1 MNLIGNKISLNQM
14 IKIFFYISLSVY
26 MLTFAYTHP
35 YLGIKLE
42 NVNNSWHFSKDN
54 KADIYASWLQKNH
67 IKYEDEIML
76 VNGQRLNHSSPYL
89 KNDELMTA
97 STLILKDNE
106 GDFYSAKLQPF
117 DILYWSL
124 FTVIVPTFYAVFSLI
139 LSLYLMFKKK
149 EIPLMD
155 YLINFLL
162 STSLAYTSSHLS
174 SLGNILGS
182 ILISSFM
189 VLSLAILCNFLI
201 HYINLIKKKNYS
213 TLWTR
218 LLYTLSLIP
227 LVMNVVPSLKR
238 DEPSVTLTIF
248 LILIVCLI
256 TITFYGM
263 FYLKIRPMYYM
274 FIGMLLPFAPFVFFY
289 ILPYLLNKKD
299 ILNPEYCVVFLLL
312 IPFNIIALHIV
323 EQLFNLTYYIA
334 RIMYYSWISLFF
346 VIWIVLGTSVF
357 IKLAFF
363 KVALF
368 SIFIY
373 FSTMI
378 FLYLKEHLDFKNRS
392 VLFTMKGNH
401 MHDLYKNIRILSK
414 SYTLEQS
421 LQNVKQVVEK
431 YLHINDVTIRQ
442 TDTSCE
448 EGHLVI
454 GKMIIEKEKYTS
466 LIHCEHSNSLY
477 IDIPKKSIH
486 LQNEQIVW
494 LELFYSYVDNFL
506 TSTKIIE
513 ELMEQLQKV
522 STKNDFLPN
531 WLKKLIYIRVDEEKY
546 KVAQELHDTILQK
559 YYHIARQLN
568 MVVSSQPELNSIY
581 QQFIES
587 ITNLRT
593 YCETLKPPLLAK
605 QGLQPALEQLA
616 RKMALES
623 EFDLDYS
630 FDRLYLE
637 NEDLPLTIYRIIQE
651 LLNNAQ
657 KHACATKIVIHLE
670 ELENECMIHYEDNG
684 VGFDIEQVKKG
695 ETFGLQGIQER
706 VEAFNG
712 SFDIMTKRSEGV
724 KVHIV
729 FEEEFIKND

>member
-1 MNLIGNKISLNQM
+1 MRVFGDKYLFVGLAVYIFLSSFMLLHVYQTPYFGLGLDKSHGQYLIEEPKNPIYEDWMKKNNIQSGDQL
-14 IKIFFYISLSVY
+14 LSVNNQSALNNVPEIKNNRIITARFILIQDKNGKEHIVRY
-26 MLTFAYTHP
+26 HLLDIP
-35 YLGIKLE
+35 YFLLLLGVFPTLYGI
-42 NVNNSWHFSKDN
+42 FSFII
-54 KADIYASWLQKNH
+54 AI
-67 IKYEDEIML
+67 
-76 VNGQRLNHSSPYL
+76 
-89 KNDELMTA
+89 
-97 STLILKDNE
+97 
-106 GDFYSAKLQPF
+106 
-117 DILYWSL
+117 
-124 FTVIVPTFYAVFSLI
+124 
-139 LSLYLMFKKK
+139 YLMRKKLAL
-149 EIPLMD
+149 PLMRH
-155 YLINFLL
+155 LIFLL
-162 STSLAYTSSHLS
+162 LVTSLAYISINSSSSHNS
-174 SLGNILGS
+174 SGIIINSMCMIFCVVLLCDFIIRYMAYLQEKKVNTGGTKLFYVAPFIPAAIICS
-182 ILISSFM
+182 IKFKM
-189 VLSLAILCNFLI
+189 
-201 HYINLIKKKNYS
+201 Y
-213 TLWTR
+213 
-218 LLYTLSLIP
+218 
-227 LVMNVVPSLKR
+227 
-238 DEPSVTLTIF
+238 EPIVTLTIF
-248 LILIVCLI
+248 SGFLALTIILILYGFLI
-256 TITFYGM
+256 FK
-263 FYLKIRPMYYM
+263 LKPLKLL
-274 FIGMLLPFAPFVFFY
+274 FIGIVIPFFPILFLYALPI
-289 ILPYLLNKKD
+289 ILSEKPIVDAEICAL
-299 ILNPEYCVVFLLL
+299 FLLF
-312 IPFNIIALHIV
+312 IPLNMITLHIT
-323 EQLFNLTYYIA
+323 ERLFNLDYYIS
-334 RIMYYSWISLFF
+334 RIIYYGWISLFF
-346 VIWIVLGTSVF
+346 VIWIIMGIAFLVDVSIVELISLG
-357 IKLAFF
+357 
-363 KVALF
+363 
-368 SIFIY
+368 IFI
-373 FSTMI
+373 FLSMI
-378 FLYLKEHLDFKNRS
+378 ISLYVKEHLDFKNRS

-448 EGHLVI
+448 ESHLVI

-522 STKNDFLPN
+522 STKNDFLPD
-531 WLKKLIYIRVDEEKY
+531 WLKQLIYIRVDEEKY

-657 KHACATKIVIHLE
+657 KHAYATKIMIHLE
-670 ELENECMIHYEDNG
+670 ELENGCMIHYEDNG

-712 SFDIMTKRSEGV
+712 SMDIMTKRSEGV